1 MKKARPSG
9 AGSVSPRDV
18 FKRLQVNPSQ
28 ARSVALCNTLQDFCI
43 WAGLTASRRGSLRL
57 RSCCC
62 AASTAPT
69 VRCLEAEKSQR
80 QVQEKT
86 DEATGVRL
94 YRKRNTRELRI
105 LQQTLV

>member
-1 MKKARPSG
+1 MKKARPSD
-9 AGSVSPRDV
+9 AASVSPRDV
-18 FKRLQVNPSQ
+18 SHTNSKTSSDLGRLDCLSQ
-28 ARSVALCNTLQDFCI
+28 RVFEA
-43 WAGLTASRRGSLRL
+43 
-57 RSCCC
+57 SCCC

-69 VRCLEAEKSQR
+69 LRCLEAEKSQR